1 MARDTN
7 TQEGARADIR
17 IKGYLG
23 SFQNTYFDVQ
33 IINAQSQCYEK
44 KHAQTSDE
52 ESRREKGTSIKRQD
66 PKC

>member
-23 SFQNTYFDVQ
+23 SFQNTYFDVHVGHVGSKVG
-33 IINAQSQCYEK
+33 NRAKLALLGSK
-44 KHAQTSDE
+44 S
-52 ESRREKGTSIKRQD
+52 SRAGIAWMPSKAGFV
-66 PKC
+66 

>member
-1 MARDTN
+1 MTTDTN

-44 KHAQTSDE
+44 TTPKQAMKKAE
-52 ESRREKGTSIKRQD
+52 EKKERL
-66 PKC
+66 